1 MIMSKKKNLNMLLW
15 RNSCGVNQIN
25 VRAVNQ
31 FSFTPGIFSHMN
43 KPQIKTVTK
52 RVSSKEV

>member
-1 MIMSKKKNLNMLLW
+1 MIMSKKLEYAVMAKFMW
-15 RNSCGVNQIN
+15 RQPH

-31 FSFTPGIFSHMN
+31 FSFTSGIFSDMN

>member
-1 MIMSKKKNLNMLLW
+1 MIMSKKKLEYAVIAKFMW
-15 RNSCGVNQIN
+15 CQPH

-31 FSFTPGIFSHMN
+31 FSFTPGIFLHMN

-52 RVSSKEV
+52 RVSSKEL

>member
-1 MIMSKKKNLNMLLW
+1 MAKFMW
-15 RNSCGVNQIN
+15 RQPH

-31 FSFTPGIFSHMN
+31 FSFTPRIFLHRN

>member
-1 MIMSKKKNLNMLLW
+1 MPKFMW
-15 RNSCGVNQIN
+15 HQPH

-43 KPQIKTVTK
+43 KPQIKLTVTE

>member
-1 MIMSKKKNLNMLLW
+1 MIVSKKKLEYAVMAKFMW
-15 RNSCGVNQIN
+15 CQPH
-25 VRAVNQ
+25 VRVVNQ
-31 FSFTPGIFSHMN
+31 FSFTPGIFLHMN